1 VALAL
6 ISKLEDADLWR
17 REMSAAIP
25 GLDFRV
31 WPELGDERQIRM
43 AAFDFNLT
51 PPGIFQ
57 RMPDLGCIVYLGH
70 GANDFLQRPD
80 LPKGVPVMR
89 LKDPGII
96 GYMVEYVLLYLLSH
110 RRSQATYRRQQAE
123 RRWQLNIPP
132 FPGEVRVAVLGLG
145 SIGQRFA
152 EMLASLGY
160 QVHGWSRGPH
170 DLPGVACY
178 HGRDQL
184 AACLGPCAYVVCVLP
199 ETSETRDIIDAE
211 TLALMKRG
219 AYFINV
225 GRGRLVVEADLLAAI
240 DSGQLSGAALDVF
253 RTEPLPPESPLWNHP
268 KVVVTPHESGG
279 TPQGSLV
286 HIAENYRRLMAG
298 RPLINIAD
306 PVRGY

>member
-1 VALAL
+1 MALAL
-6 ISKLEDADLWR
+6 ISTLEDAELWR
-17 REMSAAIP
+17 REMTAAIP

-31 WPELGDERQIRM
+31 WPAIGDERQIRM
-43 AAFDFNLT
+43 AAFDFNLV
-51 PPGIFQ
+51 PAGIFQ

-110 RRSQATYRRQQAE
+110 RRLQATYQRQQAE
-123 RRWQLNIPP
+123 HRWHGHIPP
-132 FPGEVRVAVLGLG
+132 LPGDVRVAVLGLG

-152 EMLASLGY
+152 QTFVSLGY
-160 QVHGWSRGPH
+160 QVHGWARGPH
-170 DLPGVACY
+170 DLPGVVCF

-184 AACLGPCAYVVCVLP
+184 RACLRPCDYVVCVLP
-199 ETSETRDIIDAE
+199 ETNETRGIINVD

-219 AYFINV
+219 AYLINV
-225 GRGRLVVEADLLAAI
+225 GRGRLVDDADLMAAL

-253 RTEPLPPESPLWNHP
+253 RTEPLPPESPLWSHP

-279 TPQGSLV
+279 TPQGSLA
-286 HIAENYRRLMAG
+286 HIAENYKRLLAG

-306 PVRGY
+306 PARGY

>member
-1 VALAL
+1 MALAL
-6 ISKLEDADLWR
+6 ISKLEDAELWR
-17 REMSAAIP
+17 REMTAAIP

-31 WPELGDERQIRM
+31 WPELGNERQVRM

-57 RMPDLGCIVYLGH
+57 RMPNLGCIVYLGH

-110 RRSQATYRRQQAE
+110 RRSQATYQRQQID
-123 RRWQLNIPP
+123 RRWEIHIPA

-152 EMLASLGY
+152 QAFLSLGY
-160 QVHGWSRGPH
+160 QVHGWARGPH
-170 DLPGVACY
+170 DLPGVACH

-184 AACLGPCAYVVCVLP
+184 AACIGPCDYVICVLP
-199 ETSETRDIIDAE
+199 ETSETRDIINTE
-211 TLALMKRG
+211 TLTLMKRG

-225 GRGRLVVEADLLAAI
+225 GRGRLVVEADLLAALA
-240 DSGQLSGAALDVF
+240 SGQLSGAVLDVF
-253 RTEPLPPESPLWNHP
+253 RTEPLPPESPLWSHP

-279 TPQGSLV
+279 TPQGSLA
-286 HIAENYRRLMAG
+286 HIAENYRRLLAG
-298 RPLINIAD
+298 QALINIAD
-306 PVRGY
+306 PARGY